1 MGSGLSMIKKQW
13 KFLWRPVLFRFL
25 QCFQCSLNSPIIFL
39 GILGP
44 GYFYFMTFFLS
55 DSEIPWCFW
64 KGPLRLS
71 TSNSSATSG
80 ECSTRPDWQKSHP
93 TWSWTHRITGVVMHL
108 WRSSRP
114 APWNTSRE
122 GLWHGMFASVSAL
135 RFVKYLNGLS
145 IWLEGT
151 LKSLS
156 PSYSSYFWI
165 TPRMRT
171 PS

>member
-1 MGSGLSMIKKQW
+1 MEISLTSSFVQISAMFSMFSQFSYNISRD
-13 KFLWRPVLFRFL
+13 FRTRILLFHD
-25 QCFQCSLNSPIIFL
+25 
-39 GILGP
+39 
-44 GYFYFMTFFLS
+44 FFLS